1 MPSCRRS
8 FSSNLPP
15 TGHARV
21 ELSHYVRLRAV
32 PPRPANDNR
41 SASAPKLWH
50 WAVAIGTAPTIG
62 LALALT
68 ILI

>member
-1 MPSCRRS
+1 REAARS
-8 FSSNLPP
+8 ATARPGRAPWAAGSS
-15 TGHARV
+15 
-21 ELSHYVRLRAV
+21 YVRLRAV